1 MTPSPPSVAHSR
13 RAPFGLAAVVLAVA
27 AAIAIGAW
35 GWQTSRTPSVPSIP
49 IRAEEPEPPPPDS
62 SYVIARENLE
72 ITRQALAKRLTSAT
86 DAAERQKII
95 AEAHAVF
102 ADGISRHLAPW
113 WKDTPWDFNGTTQ
126 TPGQGK
132 IACGYY
138 VSTLLLHAGLKV
150 ERIRMAQQ
158 ASLHIIQSLVG
169 KDALVKGHSLPL
181 QQFVDRIKI
190 CGAGLYVVGLDNH
203 TGFIWNDGTD
213 VWFLHSSF
221 AGKRCVVRERANQSD
236 VLGAS
241 KYRVAGYLS
250 GNADLMES
258 WLAARDVPT
267 KLPSA

>member
-1 MTPSPPSVAHSR
+1 MTPPPPSFAHSR
-13 RAPFGLAAVVLAVA
+13 RTPFGLAAVVLVVS
-27 AAIAIGAW
+27 IAIGAW
-35 GWQTSRTPSVPSIP
+35 GWKTSRTSSHSTITT
-49 IRAEEPEPPPPDS
+49 RAEEPEPPPPDS
-62 SYVIARENLE
+62 SYAIARENLE
-72 ITRQALAKRLTSAT
+72 ITRQTLAKRLTSAT
-86 DAAERQKII
+86 DASERQKII

-150 ERIRMAQQ
+150 ERVRMAQQ

-169 KDALVKGHSLPL
+169 KDALVKGHSLPI
-181 QQFVDRIKI
+181 QQFVDRIKS

-203 TGFIWNDGTD
+203 TGFLWNDGTE

-221 AGKRCVVRERANQSD
+221 AGKRCVVRERASQSD

-250 GNADLMES
+250 GNRELMES
-258 WLAARDVPT
+258 WLASRDIPT
-267 KLPSA
+267 KHPSV